1 MSGSGKRADYSI
13 GFGKPP
19 EQHRFKKGQTG
30 NPKGRSKKGK
40 EPPVRFG
47 DGVVDNDLVQ
57 EAFRQLQL
65 HENGRPVRLRISQA
79 IVRSLLL
86 DGLKGNRLAKRYA
99 FELLRREEREAL
111 ERSAKFYKSYVEIK
125 AKGEALIQ
133 RCRTEGRAPP
143 RFYPHP
149 DDILLDEANLEVH
162 LLGPRS
168 EDQAIPYIR
177 AALMRDW
184 FLARSMLDKKCGTPK
199 SFEWDELRGD
209 SAPGVFAG
217 VIETGLPPSFQRSE
231 GETRSFVL
239 NLTSLTK
246 RQLLNQMDVL
256 MREAAQLPP
265 TIAERLEA
273 RKRASMVLEIFG
285 AALKGAAEVL
295 ARQES
300 DELAPEADPVSA

>member
-19 EQHRFKKGQTG
+19 EQHRFKKGRTG
-30 NPKGRSKKGK
+30 NPKGRPKKAK
-40 EPPVRFG
+40 EREPPRRFG
-47 DGVVDNDLVQ
+47 DGVLDSELVE

-65 HENGRPVRLRISQA
+65 HENGKPVRLPTSQA

-86 DGLKGNRLAKRYA
+86 DGVKGNRLAKRYA

-111 ERSAKFYKSYVEIK
+111 ERSIEFYNRYAEKK

-133 RCRTEGRAPP
+133 RCRTEGRALP

-149 DDILLDEANLEVH
+149 DDILLDEANLEVYF
-162 LLGPRS
+162 LGPRS

-184 FLARSMLDKKCGTPK
+184 FFARSVLDKKSGKPM
-199 SFEWDELRGD
+199 SFEWDGLRGD
-209 SAPGVFAG
+209 SAPGVFAIL
-217 VIETGLPPSFQRSE
+217 IEGGLPPSFRREDGKTLSFLASLSAL
-231 GETRSFVL
+231 TR
-239 NLTSLTK
+239 
-246 RQLLNQMDVL
+246 RQLLKQMNAL
-256 MREAAQLPP
+256 MQESAQLPP

-273 RKRASMVLEIFG
+273 RKKTLTALETLG
-285 AALKGAAEVL
+285 AALEGAAKVL
-295 ARQES
+295 AAKQQ
-300 DELAPEADPVSA
+300 